1 MSAEPLISNSPK
13 GFKIVQY
20 GITPQNVGLDLV
32 RVTETTAL
40 ACGRW
45 IGAGDEN
52 AAHMAATHAM
62 EAALNSLNMQGSVV
76 VGEERVV
83 GEEVPPLGTGTK
95 VGTGTGAEVDVLVD
109 PIDGTGSLSEGRR
122 GAISVVAVA
131 PKGAIWSPGP
141 ATYMEKIVVDREVA
155 HALVPECLDAPAA
168 WTLALI
174 ARIKRKRI
182 EDLAVIV
189 LDRFRHNDLIDEIR
203 AAGARILLRDDG
215 DTEGALVAATP
226 DTDADLLMGI
236 GGASQGVLSA
246 CAVKAMG
253 GGMLARLAP
262 QSAHERALLEAEGLD
277 RRRIFQ
283 CDDLVKG
290 NEIFF
295 AATGITQSYLLNSV
309 RFDSQFAQTHSMLLR
324 METQTR
330 RFIRAEHRP
339 FSEQLV
345 EAQKH

>member
-1 MSAEPLISNSPK
+1 MLNERLNAVENRESS
-13 GFKIVQY
+13 
-20 GITPQNVGLDLV
+20 QNVGLDLV

-40 ACGRW
+40 ASGQW

-52 AAHMAATHAM
+52 AAHVAATNAM
-62 EAALNSLNMQGSVV
+62 EAALNSLNMRGTIV
-76 VGEERVV
+76 VGEDRSFD
-83 GEEVPPLGTGTK
+83 GEPPLGSGK
-95 VGTGTGAEVDVLVD
+95 MVGTGVGPEMDVLVD

-131 PKGAIWSPGP
+131 PKGSIWSPGP
-141 ATYMEKIVVDREVA
+141 ATYMEKIVVDREAA

-174 ARIKRKRI
+174 ARIKKKRI
-182 EDLAVIV
+182 GDLAVIV

-253 GGMLARLAP
+253 GAMLARLAP
-262 QSAHERALLEAEGLD
+262 QSAHERAIIEAAGLD

-283 CDDLVKG
+283 CDDMAQG
-290 NEIFF
+290 DEIFF
-295 AATGITQSYLLNSV
+295 AATGITQSNLLNPV
-309 RFDSQFAQTHSMLLR
+309 RFHSAYAQTHSMLLR
-324 METQTR
+324 METGTR

-345 EAQKH
+345 EARKH